1 MSSQALN
8 AYEKKAATIS
18 KWVWFTGT
26 TALLEGQAVCFD
38 WDYGTATDSEAR
50 RFARV
55 EVPSTT
61 NAQHFAGVCAQKH
74 AASATGQLVEIYV
87 PGSVCKVLVGASTV
101 VGVGRLTFEITGTV
115 ATNGTFRYEGLEGEG
130 SCIPMQTTT
139 FVATYQLCLAKLDPP
154 GRPSGGL
161 EAVQLVDNTA
171 FVAMVGGTTCLIGAA
186 LTNGDATETVDDG
199 AIAGLRKKF
208 VIITTEITTNDAV
221 LTITNGR
228 MHVDADTTL
237 ASVTFAGASTCLNT
251 KIALEWDG
259 AWSVVACSK
268 TMPALA

>member
-1 MSSQALN
+1 MTSQALN
-8 AYEKKAATIS
+8 AYEKKAAAIS
-18 KWVWFTGT
+18 KWVWFEGA
-26 TALLEGQAVCFD
+26 TALLEGQAVCYN
-38 WDYGTATDSEAR
+38 WDYGTDSDADAR

-61 NAQHFAGVCAQKH
+61 NAQFFAGVCAQKH
-74 AASATGQLVEIYV
+74 AASSTGQLIEIYV
-87 PGSVCKVLVGASTV
+87 PGSVCLVLSGASTT

-115 ATNGTFRYEGLEGEG
+115 ATNGYFRYEGLEGEG
-130 SCIPMQTTT
+130 SCIPMQTIDRTT
-139 FVATYQLCLAKLDPP
+139 PGTCLAKLDPT

-161 EAVQLVDNTA
+161 EVVQLVDETA
-171 FVAMVGGTTCLIGAA
+171 FVAMVGGTTCLTGAA
-186 LTNGDATETVDDG
+186 LSTNDATETIDDG

-221 LTITNGR
+221 LTITSGR

-251 KIALEWDG
+251 KVVLEWDG